1 MIPLLSLLLITPKRW
16 INIILDLS
24 NISSIP
30 RAILP
35 LKDCLEGLLTT
46 RFKAPRAILPLKDCL
61 EGLPTPSSNIPR
73 AILKDCLEG
82 HLTTNSNIPR
92 ANLPLKDCPNPPLLI
107 SPGQTVPCVKR
118 HPLLLF

>member
-1 MIPLLSLLLITPKRW
+1 MIPLLSLLLITRKRW
-16 INIILDLS
+16 INIILDRS

-35 LKDCLEGLLTT
+35 LKDCLESLLTT
-46 RFKAPRAILPLKDCL
+46 RFNTPRAILPLKDCL
-61 EGLPTPSSNIPR
+61 E
-73 AILKDCLEG
+73 CLQI
-82 HLTTNSNIPR
+82 TNSNIPR

>member
-1 MIPLLSLLLITPKRW
+1 MIPLLSLLLITRKRW
-16 INIILDLS
+16 INIILDRS
-24 NISSIP
+24 NISSI
-30 RAILP
+30 
-35 LKDCLEGLLTT
+35 
-46 RFKAPRAILPLKDCL
+46 PRAILPLKDCL